1 VTLSLLDWLVMLVY
15 LAFVIGV
22 GVALRRSTTTS
33 VDFFQA
39 GRAIPGAAMLL
50 LSARSARD

>member
-1 VTLSLLDWLVMLVY
+1 MLVY